1 MGKAGVTLETP
12 PNLIHFDVSNCITRK
27 IPKPEDIEAPVAVE
41 NAAPGPNVPQPQAL
55 APQMQPAPPVYPYQ
69 YPPPPPWFFGHPQIP
84 AGYMHP
90 PAPNYPGLLPY
101 GQQGGLIP
109 PLPQRDSPAGSPCTA
124 LQLRVPLADF
134 CLRYEISKSDE
145 DKLALLEYKPG
156 NDVVLS
162 LNDDDWK
169 EVKFTK
175 LGWKAFIS
183 AHKRFIR
190 DVKAGLWTA
199 G

>member
-1 MGKAGVTLETP
+1 MGKAGVTLESP
-12 PNLIHFDVSNCITRK
+12 PNSIHFDVANCIAPK
-27 IPKPEDIEAPVAVE
+27 IPKPEDTAALEAPVAVVVE
-41 NAAPGPNVPQPQAL
+41 NAARGPNVQLPQVL
-55 APQMQPAPPVYPYQ
+55 APPMQLAPPIYPYQ
-69 YPPPPPWFFGHPQIP
+69 YPPPPPWFYGHPQIP

-90 PAPNYPGLLPY
+90 PAPVPY

-109 PLPQRDSPAGSPCTA
+109 PLPQIDSPAGSPCTA
-124 LQLRVPLADF
+124 LQLRIPLSDF

-156 NDVVLS
+156 NEAVLS
-162 LNDDDWK
+162 LTDDDWK

-190 DVKAGLWTA
+190 DVKGGLWTT